1 MCNQEELLQKMVGHR
16 KANTKIKKV
25 ITSTGTIVLLFR
37 DSEKARFE
45 FLRTWV
51 CFLSGF
57 QKRKLWGTR
66 AQPKFVLSYV
76 HDAFFFILQSPNSNK
91 TLQSL
96 AKSKN
101 PYTWEFL
108 FCLVDKSTSKKS
120 KVSYSVVV
128 KLTFCNSKIYPTQF
142 RGFRDWI
149 NLK

>member
-1 MCNQEELLQKMVGHR
+1 MRTVRGMCNQEELLQKMVGHR

-37 DSEKARFE
+37 DSEKAQFE

-76 HDAFFFILQSPNSNK
+76 HDAFFSFYNRRIQTKHYSLWQSQKIP
-91 TLQSL
+91 TLGNFCFAWLTRAQV
-96 AKSKN
+96 KSQ
-101 PYTWEFL
+101 
-108 FCLVDKSTSKKS
+108 KSA
-120 KVSYSVVV
+120 
-128 KLTFCNSKIYPTQF
+128 TQLLL
-142 RGFRDWI
+142 
-149 NLK
+149 N

>member
-76 HDAFFFILQSPNSNK
+76 HDAFFFHFTI
-91 TLQSL
+91 
-96 AKSKN
+96 A
-101 PYTWEFL
+101 EFKQNIT
-108 FCLVDKSTSKKS
+108 VSGKVKKS
-120 KVSYSVVV
+120 LHLGIFV
-128 KLTFCNSKIYPTQF
+128 LL
-142 RGFRDWI
+142 G
-149 NLK
+149 

>member
-1 MCNQEELLQKMVGHR
+1 MRTVRGMCNQEELLQKMVGHR

-76 HDAFFFILQSPNSNK
+76 HDAFFFFILQSSNSNK
-91 TLQSL
+91 TSL
-96 AKSKN
+96 WQRQKIPTLGNFCFAWLTRTQVKSQ
-101 PYTWEFL
+101 
-108 FCLVDKSTSKKS
+108 KS
-120 KVSYSVVV
+120 V
-128 KLTFCNSKIYPTQF
+128 TQLLL
-142 RGFRDWI
+142 
-149 NLK
+149 N